1 MPLTTRT
8 AITAFDDV
16 RHAARQSAP
25 DAATVLV
32 AWSRAHMSVAAVGL
46 LDDDGRPLD
55 PKPEL
60 LAMLTALFPVPVDE
74 DLLRLA
80 YPETLQA
87 FAQGEL
93 PAAERVDGM
102 TDGSGQLLFQIPVD
116 EPEWARV
123 TDNVLERVQAGL
135 WVQDADIRD
144 ALWSVLSALGLPD
157 AVVRVRRVGV
167 ARSFPD
173 EPLFMPVELI
183 GDPPEHRTMTWDAAK
198 TWIPVHGAVE
208 AIVELS
214 SELAERQQRALVAQD
229 VKEPQVLLEVN
240 VTL

>member
-102 TDGSGQLLFQIPVD
+102 TDGSGQLLFQIPRRRAGVGTRHRQR
-116 EPEWARV
+116 PRTCAGRAVGAGRGHPRRTVVGAVRARAPRRGRSSSPGRGRTV
-123 TDNVLERVQAGL
+123 VPGR
-135 WVQDADIRD
+135 
-144 ALWSVLSALGLPD
+144 
-157 AVVRVRRVGV
+157 AVVHAGGADRGTRR
-167 ARSFPD
+167 S
-173 EPLFMPVELI
+173 I
-183 GDPPEHRTMTWDAAK
+183 GP
-198 TWIPVHGAVE
+198 
-208 AIVELS
+208 
-214 SELAERQQRALVAQD
+214 
-229 VKEPQVLLEVN
+229 
-240 VTL
+240 